1 MDEGRPWYACLCEG
15 QDNEVQFPS
24 FGDLLISVFNSI
36 YGNET
41 RMGKGKGSFEYWAC
55 WSASSIST
63 LYAIHSILSL
73 CSKIPAFRVLFEIGG
88 EPGGAELRPELAR
101 ECLRLAAD
109 KLPVTVDFIDRSAPH
124 RLGNLNIH
132 RPSELAGKSSP
143 EGVAALTVPIKE
155 GEPRYLVGGANNLR
169 VLGMEK
175 HATA

>member
-1 MDEGRPWYACLCEG
+1 MYSLLTKLTARVIV
-15 QDNEVQFPS
+15 VQ
-24 FGDLLISVFNSI
+24 
-36 YGNET
+36 GNET

-55 WSASSIST
+55 WSASSASRS
-63 LYAIHSILSL
+63 HSLHLRSL
-73 CSKIPAFRVLFEIGG
+73 FYSRIPTGRVLFEIGG

-143 EGVAALTVPIKE
+143 EGIAALTVPMKE

-169 VLGMEK
+169 VLGVEK
-175 HATA
+175 HAAA